1 MKIKIGILTGI
12 VILFCFLTVV
22 LYGNFIPDDTF
33 IHIGF
38 AKDIA
43 AGKGFSFAGNKTFG
57 STAPLWPL
65 LIALF
70 SFLVG
75 NLETTAK
82 LLSLAFGVCAIGLFF
97 STAVHRWGVKK
108 GALATL
114 LLSFNPYMLR
124 WAGTG
129 MEATASV
136 FWMTLFLAV
145 LLRKDREYTSRWY
158 YFALGFAP
166 LIRPEFY
173 LVGFLFLLFKL
184 FDRSISFSQILF
196 FFIPI
201 VLWNSF
207 AALYFGTVVPSTFL
221 AKAHDKFFA
230 IEAHTAIRSLKLFL
244 TLNPIELLCIVGTL
258 CFILFFRSSSKKRSS
273 LFDKTNISLFLIIVA
288 IYGYYVLKNVTIISR
303 HILFTLPVMITLAI
317 ESLTVIDYNSQFK
330 KIVYSLVLGG
340 LLLYS
345 TIFTS
350 VIVYP
355 DAVRVSKGFQQ
366 EYRKIARLLYEQ
378 PGNNKSVASSEVGI
392 IGVYSGCK
400 IYDFNGLVDRER
412 FQYSSGEEYVRSK
425 HPDFIITRG
434 EFDISPIAP
443 SEASVE
449 KIYETTFT
457 GMGINETLPVHVTV
471 YAIHWL

>member
-12 VILFCFLTVV
+12 VILFCFLTAV

-75 NLETTAK
+75 NLEITAK
-82 LLSLAFGVCAIGLFF
+82 LLSLAFGVFGIGMFF
-97 STAVHRWGVKK
+97 STAVHRWGMKK

-136 FWMTLFLAV
+136 FWMTLFLVA
-145 LLRKDREYTSRWY
+145 LLRKDQKYSSRWF
-158 YFALGFAP
+158 YFVLGFAP

-184 FDRSISFSQILF
+184 LDRSISFSQILF
-196 FFIPI
+196 FLIPI

-221 AKAHDKFFA
+221 AKAQDNFFA
-230 IEAHTAIRSLKLFL
+230 IEARTAIRSLKLFL

-258 CFILFFRSSSKKRSS
+258 CFILCSRSS
-273 LFDKTNISLFLIIVA
+273 
-288 IYGYYVLKNVTIISR
+288 
-303 HILFTLPVMITLAI
+303 
-317 ESLTVIDYNSQFK
+317 
-330 KIVYSLVLGG
+330 
-340 LLLYS
+340 
-345 TIFTS
+345 
-350 VIVYP
+350 
-355 DAVRVSKGFQQ
+355 
-366 EYRKIARLLYEQ
+366 
-378 PGNNKSVASSEVGI
+378 
-392 IGVYSGCK
+392 
-400 IYDFNGLVDRER
+400 
-412 FQYSSGEEYVRSK
+412 
-425 HPDFIITRG
+425 
-434 EFDISPIAP
+434 
-443 SEASVE
+443 
-449 KIYETTFT
+449 
-457 GMGINETLPVHVTV
+457 
-471 YAIHWL
+471 